1 MILYSCKDVGE
12 DEIDQRVR
20 VLVDESKIPK
30 TDEDFQ
36 IYMDLATKAVTDVQ
50 IKFMEENGL
59 DLQQYNVQEKM
70 TKVNQGGECRY
81 VG

>member
-1 MILYSCKDVGE
+1 MYSCKNVGE

-30 TDEDFQ
+30 TDEEYKFF
-36 IYMDLATKAVTDVQ
+36 MDAATKAITDVQ
-50 IKFMEENGL
+50 IKYMKDNGL
-59 DLQQYNVQEKM
+59 DLQQYNVQENM
-70 TKVNQGGECRY
+70 TKVNQGDECRY